1 MEKANLIKKFPRE
14 SERDETQKK
23 IQALNEYN

>member
-14 SERDETQKK
+14 SKKDETQKK